1 MTAKP
6 PTRALFAT
14 AALAAAFSLA
24 ACSTNT
30 SDTGAG
36 TTTTNTPATA
46 TITTTVTA
54 PATTAPLPSPTATSA
69 PTATP
74 ASDCAVNPAD
84 RPVPTVE
91 IYDAVSEADEI
102 DVSVSGIPSGT
113 VTPGAAPVEFEVSLC
128 NASPVS
134 YPSVGVVVVLE
145 NCSCVP
151 EGLPIAKGTVDYFD
165 AATGSWIPLE
175 HPAAGTGTDFMGG
188 YENVQEFPKGK
199 TVTLRYRLTLDPS
212 MIDGEGGVAA
222 YAKNADGSLNQ
233 LGTARLPFNVR
244 TGG

>member
-6 PTRALFAT
+6 PTRTVFAM

-24 ACSTNT
+24 ACSTDT
-30 SDTGAG
+30 SDTGPG
-36 TTTTNTPATA
+36 TTTPNTPATA
-46 TITTTVTA
+46 TVTTTVTA
-54 PATTAPLPSPTATSA
+54 PATTAPQASPT
-69 PTATP
+69 
-74 ASDCAVNPAD
+74 SDCAVNPAD

-91 IYDAVSEADEI
+91 IYDAVSETDQI

-151 EGLPIAKGTVDYFD
+151 DGLPIAKGTIDYVDP
-165 AATGSWIPLE
+165 ASGSWIPLE

-199 TVTLRYRLTLDPS
+199 SVTARYRLTLDPS
-212 MIDGEGGVAA
+212 MTNGEGGVAA
-222 YAKNADGSLNQ
+222 YAMNADGSLNQ

>member
-1 MTAKP
+1 M
-6 PTRALFAT
+6 AT
-14 AALAAAFSLA
+14 WLA
-24 ACSTNT
+24 ACSTST
-30 SDTGAG
+30 TDIGAG
-36 TTTTNTPATA
+36 TTAPATV
-46 TITTTVTA
+46 TTTVTA
-54 PATTAPLPSPTATSA
+54 PATTSPESSPTTLTSA

-74 ASDCAVNPAD
+74 AGDCVVNPAD

-91 IYDAVSEADEI
+91 RYDAVSEADQI
-102 DVSVSGIPSGT
+102 DVSISGIPSGT
-113 VTPGAAPVEFEVSLC
+113 VTPGAAPVEFEVELC

-134 YPSVGVVVVLE
+134 YPSVGVVVALE

-151 EGLPIAKGTVDYFD
+151 DGLPIAKGTIDYFD
-165 AATGSWIPLE
+165 PATGSWTPLE

-188 YENVQEFPKGK
+188 YENVQKFPKGK

-212 MIDGEGGVAA
+212 MTNGEGGVAA
-222 YAKNADGSLNQ
+222 YAMNADGSLNQ